1 MSRTRIHIYLG
12 NDRNRIKKAA
22 KLRGVSISQLTQAA
36 LIAFLD
42 ADKDKREALVLRRFD
57 KLSRQMSKLERD
69 FSVISETLAL
79 FIQYQLAIAPPIPLS
94 NQAAAKAQAR
104 ERFTHFIGRVAQRMA
119 KGKSLIADVVDE
131 ISPNETDF
139 FKIDLEDELEA
150 KNGK

>member
-12 NDRNRIKKAA
+12 DDRNRIKKEAR
-22 KLRGVSISQLTQAA
+22 LRGVSVSQLTQAA

-57 KLSRQMSKLERD
+57 RLSRQMNKLERD
-69 FSVISETLAL
+69 FSVITETLAL
-79 FIQYQLAIAPPIPLS
+79 FIQYELAIAPPIPLS

-104 ERFTHFIGRVAQRMA
+104 ERFTHFIGRVARRMA
-119 KGKSLIADVVDE
+119 EGKSLISDVIDE

-139 FKIDLEDELEA
+139 FKLNLEEELEA
-150 KNGK
+150 KNDK